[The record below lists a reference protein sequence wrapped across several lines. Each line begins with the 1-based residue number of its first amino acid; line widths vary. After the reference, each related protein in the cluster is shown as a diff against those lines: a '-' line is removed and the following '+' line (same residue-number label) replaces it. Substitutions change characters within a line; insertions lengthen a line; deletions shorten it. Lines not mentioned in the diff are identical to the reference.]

1 MRLSIAKH
9 IRSLRKRAGL
19 LLHRSWLSWRHML
32 GLRQKNPLWEESQSA
47 F

>member
-19 LLHRSWLSWRHML
+19 T
-32 GLRQKNPLWEESQSA
+32 QEELAQRGYM
-47 F
+47 

>member
-19 LLHRSWLSWRHML
+19 TQEELAQRLYVDPADRLPV
-32 GLRQKNPLWEESQSA
+32 GAGKNPA
-47 F
+47 